1 MDPSESVKNIVSN
14 IMDISNT
21 DIELLLTVL
30 SRELPYR
37 FFEDKQDIDVR
48 VFNKFTGKKMVNLEL
63 LIRKD
68 KKQQRDLRAKLEA
81 ENILS
86 LEEHDPMM
94 NTIDTI
100 HTIDTIDTTH
110 TIDTDY
116 GSLTTTLS
124 KPEFRKQKKVK
135 PIYKSFRL
143 KSQKRLDK
151 EKRAKRKPANLF
163 A

>member
-14 IMDISNT
+14 IMDISTT
-21 DIELLLTVL
+21 DIKLLITLL
-30 SRELPYR
+30 SREVSYR
-37 FFEDKQDIDVR
+37 YIEDKQDIGVTVSD
-48 VFNKFTGKKMVNLEL
+48 KFTGKEMVNLEL

-81 ENILS
+81 ENILAVV
-86 LEEHDPMM
+86 EENDDPMIVM
-94 NTIDTI
+94 DPIVMDPIVID
-100 HTIDTIDTTH
+100 DT
-110 TIDTDY
+110 Y
-116 GSLTTTLS
+116 CGS

-135 PIYKSFRL
+135 PVYKSYRL